1 MVLKKISAQALLF
14 VLLFSLQV
22 NAQPSSN
29 TLPRST
35 PEAQGVSSKGISDFL
50 DAVKNSKHEFHSFM
64 FVRHGKVIAEGW
76 WSPYAPDLKH
86 TLYSLSKSF
95 TSTAVGFA
103 VSEKRLTVNDK
114 VISFFPD
121 QLPDT
126 VSTFLSELKVKDL
139 LSMSVGQAPDP
150 TGTVGSR
157 DTNWVKGFLALPI
170 LNEPGSKFL
179 YNSLATYM
187 LSAIVQKV
195 TGQKVVDYL
204 TPRLFKPLGIQG
216 MDWETDPKGLNTG
229 GWGLR
234 VKTEDIARF
243 AQLYLQ
249 KGKWNGK
256 QILPAEWVE
265 EATTMKI
272 EQAPDAPQSKK
283 DSSDWLQGYCYQF
296 WRSRHNSFRGDGAF
310 GQYALVFPEQDAI
323 IAITSE
329 TADMQ
334 GELNLVFEHIL
345 PAMQNDKLSA
355 DAGAAMKLKQKLA
368 SLKLPLPVKNDSSF
382 ATPKLA
388 GKTFTFQPND
398 KHIDKISFS
407 EKEHNYVLTIKTDNN
422 NYPINFG
429 EDKWIKGTTTRFGP
443 SLVGVMKHH
452 FVGLPPSQVA
462 GIYTWKDKNTLEM
475 QLRYIDSPHS
485 EKMIFHFDTN
495 KVSIDYFQSFDFN
508 TKKLVLE
515 GETN

>member
-1 MVLKKISAQALLF
+1 MAFKKTSSTALLF

-22 NAQPSSN
+22 NSQPSTN

-50 DAVKNSKHEFHSFM
+50 AAVKESKHEFHSFM
-64 FVRHGKVIAEGW
+64 FLRHGKIIAEGW
-76 WSPYAPDLKH
+76 WNPYAPDLKH

-103 VSEKRLTVNDK
+103 VSEKKLTVNDK

-126 VSTFLSELKVKDL
+126 VSTYLSELRVKDL

-150 TGTVGSR
+150 TGAVGSR

-170 LNEPGSKFL
+170 LNEPGTKFL

-216 MDWETDPKGLNTG
+216 MDWETDPKGINTG

-265 EATTMKI
+265 EATSMKI

-296 WRSRHNSFRGDGAF
+296 WRSRNHSYRGDGAF

-334 GELNLVFEHIL
+334 GELNLVFEHLL
-345 PAMQNDKLSA
+345 PAMQNDKLPA
-355 DAGAAMKLKQKLA
+355 DAGAAMNLKQKLA
-368 SLKLPLPVKNDSSF
+368 SLKLPLPVKSDSSF
-382 ATPKLA
+382 ITPALT
-388 GKTFTFQPND
+388 GKTFAIQSND
-398 KHIDKISFS
+398 KHIDKISFA
-407 EKEHNYVLTIKTDNN
+407 EKGHTCLLTLQIDNT
-422 NYPINFG
+422 NYPISFG
-429 EDKWIKGTTTRFGP
+429 KDKWIKGTTSKFGP
-443 SLVGVMKHH
+443 SLVAPIKHH

-462 GIYTWKDKNTLEM
+462 GSYTWKNKNELEM

-485 EKMIFHFDTN
+485 ETMVFHFDGD
-495 KVSIDYFQSFDFN
+495 KVSVDYFQSFDYKL
-508 TKKLVLE
+508 KKIVLE
-515 GETN
+515 GQAN

>member
-1 MVLKKISAQALLF
+1 MAFKKTSVQALLL
-14 VLLFSLQV
+14 VLLFNLQV
-22 NAQPSSN
+22 NSQSSVN

-50 DAVKNSKHEFHSFM
+50 DAINTSTHEFHSFM
-64 FVRHGKVIAEGW
+64 FLRHGKVIAEGW
-76 WSPYAPDLKH
+76 WNPYGPDLKH

-95 TSTAVGFA
+95 TSSAVGFA
-103 VSEKRLTVNDK
+103 VSEKKLSVDDK

-126 VSTFLSELKVKDL
+126 VSEFLSKLRVKDL

-150 TGTVGSR
+150 TGAVGSR
-157 DTNWVKGFLALPI
+157 DTNWVKGFLTLPI

-216 MDWETDPKGLNTG
+216 MDWETDPKGINTG

-234 VKTEDIARF
+234 LKTEDIARF

-256 QILPAEWVE
+256 QLLPAEWVE
-265 EATTMKI
+265 EATSMKI
-272 EQAPDAPQSKK
+272 DQAPDAPQSKK
-283 DSSDWLQGYCYQF
+283 DSSDWMQGYCYQF
-296 WRSRHNSFRGDGAF
+296 WRSRHHSFRGDGAF
-310 GQYALVFPEQDAI
+310 GQYALVFPDQDAI

-334 GELNLVFEHIL
+334 GELNLVFEYLL
-345 PAMQNDKLSA
+345 PAMQNGKLP
-355 DAGAAMKLKQKLA
+355 DNTAASMSLKQKLA
-368 SLKLPLPVKNDSSF
+368 SLKLPLPIKNDSSF
-382 ATPKLA
+382 VTPKLA
-388 GKTFTFQPND
+388 GKMFTMQSND

-407 EKEHNYVLTIKTDNN
+407 EKDHNYVLTLQMENS

-429 EDKWIKGTTTRFGP
+429 KDKWVKGTTSKFGP
-443 SLVGVMKHH
+443 SLVAPIKHH

-462 GIYTWKDKNTLEM
+462 GSYTWKNKNTLEM

-485 EKMIFHFDTN
+485 ETMIFHFDEN
-495 KVSIDYFQSFDFN
+495 KVSVDYLQSFDFN
-508 TKKLVLE
+508 SKKIVLE
-515 GETN
+515 GQTN